1 MNLKF
6 KKNFRP
12 LLLTKSDSNIL
23 INFNTLQYGTLGLQ
37 SLNYGYLTYNEIN
50 SVRIKI
56 TRLLKNN
63 IKIKYKIIIRIFFV
77 HSITQKPK
85 LTRMG
90 KGSGLIK
97 K

>member
-12 LLLTKSDSNIL
+12 LLLTKRASNIL
-23 INFNTLQYGTLGLQ
+23 TNRNTLNYGTFGIQ

-50 SVRIKI
+50 SIRIKMS
-56 TRLLKNN
+56 RLLKSN
-63 IKIKYKIIIRIFFV
+63 IKIKYKIIIRVFFI
-77 HSITQKPK
+77 HSVTQKPK
-85 LTRMG
+85 LSRMG
-90 KGSGLIK
+90 KGSGSIK